1 MDHPL
6 SAILYGLGALLFA
19 GLAVAALR
27 GMRACWR
34 SGAPRGCVSL
44 FALASA
50 FLFLAALMVL
60 LMLAA
65 LGHAPAGF

>member
-1 MDHPL
+1 MEHPL
-6 SAILYGLGALLFA
+6 SAVLYGFGTLLFA
-19 GLAVAALR
+19 GLTVATLR
-27 GMRACWR
+27 GMRAFWR
-34 SGAPRGCVSL
+34 TGATRGCVSL
-44 FALASA
+44 FVLASA

>member
-27 GMRACWR
+27 GMRAFWR
-34 SGAPRGCVSL
+34 IGAAQGCASL
-44 FALASA
+44 FVLASA